1 MFQVTSGPNFQPVT
15 YNLQPSTLN
24 PSHLK
29 QDLPTLLRRYRGAT
43 RRQPIGQLSQ
53 AEAARRLGVS
63 VRNLQNWETGH
74 RTPRG
79 LALETIL
86 KRLQG

>member
-1 MFQVTSGPNFQPVT
+1 MKTT
-15 YNLQPSTLN
+15 E
-24 PSHLK
+24 
-29 QDLPTLLRRYRGAT
+29 LPALLRRYRGAT
-43 RRQPIGQLSQ
+43 ARQPIGQLSQ

>member
-1 MFQVTSGPNFQPVT
+1 MKQ
-15 YNLQPSTLN
+15 NLPA
-24 PSHLK
+24 
-29 QDLPTLLRRYRGAT
+29 LLRRYRGAT
-43 RRQPIGQLSQ
+43 ARKPIGTISQ